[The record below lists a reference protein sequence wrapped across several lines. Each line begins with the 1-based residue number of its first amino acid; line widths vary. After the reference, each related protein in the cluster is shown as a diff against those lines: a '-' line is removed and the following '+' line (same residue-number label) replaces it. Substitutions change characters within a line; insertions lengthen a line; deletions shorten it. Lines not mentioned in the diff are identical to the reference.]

1 MILDIDF
8 KPITERLAIEQ
19 GDGSQYAAHVAEII
33 DEIINSFAM
42 SLDKVREENPDNEEI
57 LRIEA
62 AKVIDQWL
70 KTMREDVNKRNQSVF
85 WAKNLLVLLVKTLDD
100 VKSYDPYFGII
111 YNQFKNKLPKRY
123 NIENKC

>member
-8 KPITERLAIEQ
+8 KPTTERLAIEQ
-19 GDGSQYAAHVAEII
+19 GDGRQYAAHVAEII
-33 DEIINSFAM
+33 DEVINSFAM
-42 SLDKVREENPDNEEI
+42 SLDKVGEENPDNEEI

-85 WAKNLLVLLVKTLDD
+85 WAKNLLVLLVKTLDE
-100 VKSYDPYFGII
+100 VKSYDPYLRILD
-111 YNQFKNKLPKRY
+111 NQLKAILPKHYRL
-123 NIENKC
+123 NK

>member
-8 KPITERLAIEQ
+8 KPITQRLAIEQ

-33 DEIINSFAM
+33 DEVINSFAM
-42 SLDKVREENPDNEEI
+42 SLDKVCEENPDNEEI

-85 WAKNLLVLLVKTLDD
+85 WAKNLLVLLVKTLDE
-100 VKSYDPYFGII
+100 VKSYDPYLRILD
-111 YNQFKNKLPKRY
+111 NQLKAILPKHYRL
-123 NIENKC
+123 NK